1 MNEPLTRRTLL
12 AGGAATATLLLLPG
26 TPAQAGTGLRRL
38 ERQYGGR
45 IGAVGIDTGTGR
57 TVAHRPD
64 ERFPLLST
72 FKALAAAAVLDRAR
86 GREPGL
92 LDRVIHWTDAD
103 VLPNSPVTAEHVAD
117 GLTVAELCHA
127 AITRSDN
134 LAGNLLLER
143 IGGPAGLTRYARG
156 LGDPVTWLDRWETE
170 LNDWSPASPRD
181 TTTPAAMARNLR
193 DLTVGHDLHPADR
206 DRLTGWLRANTTG
219 AARIRAGLP
228 PSWTVGDKTGTST
241 AYGAAN
247 DIAIV
252 QPPSGAALILAIYT
266 NRDTATASHDDT
278 VIASTATLLASALGR
293 L

>member
-1 MNEPLTRRTLL
+1 MSDHLTRRSLL
-12 AGGAATATLLLLPG
+12 GGGAATAALLLLPG
-26 TPAQAGTGLRRL
+26 SPAQADTGLRRL
-38 ERQYGGR
+38 EREYGGR

-72 FKALAAAAVLDRAR
+72 FKVLAAAAVLERAR

-92 LDRVIHWTDAD
+92 LERVIHWTEAD
-103 VLPNSPVTAEHVAD
+103 LVDYSPITEPRVAD

-127 AITRSDN
+127 AIAYSDN
-134 LAGNLLLER
+134 TAGNLLLER
-143 IGGPAGLTRYARG
+143 IGGPAGLTRYARA
-156 LGDPVTWLDRWETE
+156 LGDPVTRLDRWETA

-193 DLTVGHDLHPADR
+193 NLTVGHELHRADR
-206 DRLTGWLRANTTG
+206 DRLNGWLRANTTG
-219 AARIRAGLP
+219 GARIRAGLP
-228 PSWTVGDKTGTST
+228 ESWTVGDKTGSAD

-252 QPPSGAALILAIYT
+252 QPPTGAPLILAVYT
-266 NRDTATASHDDT
+266 NRTAADGTRDDA
-278 VIASTATLLASALGR
+278 VIATTARMLASALGR

>member
-1 MNEPLTRRTLL
+1 MSDHLTRRSLL
-12 AGGAATATLLLLPG
+12 TGGAATAALLLLPG
-26 TPAQAGTGLRRL
+26 TPAQAGSGLRRL
-38 ERQYGGR
+38 EREYGGR

-57 TVAHRPD
+57 TVTHRPD

-72 FKALAAAAVLDRAR
+72 FKVLAAAAVLERAR

-92 LDRVIHWTDAD
+92 LDRVIRWTDEDLVAY
-103 VLPNSPVTAEHVAD
+103 SPITSLHVDD

-127 AITRSDN
+127 AITHSDN
-134 LAGNLLLER
+134 TAGNLLLER
-143 IGGPAGLTRYARG
+143 IGGPAGLTRYTRS
-156 LGDPVTWLDRWETE
+156 LGDPVTRLDRWETA

-193 DLTVGHDLHPADR
+193 NLTVGHELHPCDR
-206 DRLTGWLRANTTG
+206 DRLVGWLRANTTG
-219 AARIRAGLP
+219 DARIRAGLP
-228 PSWTVGDKTGTST
+228 ASWTVGDKTGTTT

-252 QPPSGAALILAIYT
+252 HPPTGAPLILAVHT
-266 NRDTATASHDDT
+266 NRDAAGAKHDDA

>member
-1 MNEPLTRRTLL
+1 MSDHLTRRTLL
-12 AGGAATATLLLLPG
+12 AGGAATAALLLLPG
-26 TPAQAGTGLRRL
+26 TPAQAATGLRRL
-38 ERQYGGR
+38 ERDYDGR

-57 TVAHRPD
+57 TVGHRAN

-72 FKALAAAAVLDRAR
+72 FKALAAAAVLERAR

-92 LDRVIHWTDAD
+92 LDRVIRWTEAD
-103 VLPNSPVTAEHVAD
+103 LVDYSPITEPRTAD
-117 GLTVAELCHA
+117 GMTVAELCHA
-127 AITRSDN
+127 AIAYSDN
-134 LAGNLLLER
+134 TAGNLLLAR

-156 LGDPVTWLDRWETE
+156 LGDPVTRLDRWETE

-193 DLTVGHDLHPADR
+193 GLTAGHELHPCDR

-219 AARIRAGLP
+219 DARIRAGLP
-228 PSWTVGDKTGTST
+228 DSWTVGDKTGSAD

-252 QPPSGAALILAIYT
+252 QPPTGAPLILAIYT
-266 NRDTATASHDDT
+266 NRTAPDGTRDDA
-278 VIASTATLLASALGR
+278 VIASAATLLASALGR